1 MSMESSQSKKKKRKK
16 KKEMREE
23 SGDGKVL
30 KKKKESRVKC
40 VGWAVCICDVCVL
53 CLPGT
58 VVLLSVELHCTVRL
72 SKLLMRIWGKYNLGA
87 RTWQTEGFHAMLL
100 CQSTQAM
107 PC

>member
-1 MSMESSQSKKKKRKK
+1 MSMESSQSKKKK
-16 KKEMREE
+16 KKEKEGNERGEWRWE
-23 SGDGKVL
+23 GAQ
-30 KKKKESRVKC
+30 KKKESRVKR